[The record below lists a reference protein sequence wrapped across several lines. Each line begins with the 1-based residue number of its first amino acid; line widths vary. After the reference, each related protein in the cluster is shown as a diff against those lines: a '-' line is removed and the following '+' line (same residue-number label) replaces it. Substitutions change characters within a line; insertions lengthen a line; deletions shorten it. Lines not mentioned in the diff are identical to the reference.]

1 MEKKKEYAVS
11 YYGGH
16 VTAWLCVAAAILGI
30 MYLLLGRG
38 GGTKS
43 MMVACFSLWSW
54 AWFWQRTA
62 RHTEK
67 RCWPDCGNPCSV

>member
-30 MYLLLGRG
+30 MYR
-38 GGTKS
+38 
-43 MMVACFSLWSW
+43 SW
-54 AWFWQRTA
+54 AAEAA
-62 RHTEK
+62 R
-67 RCWPDCGNPCSV
+67 RA